1 MILTES
7 QVWVEQFP
15 YIVYLNKENKGLQ
28 GLNSTFWVGKILKT
42 WNFKKILR
50 LFKSSRKSELIGT
63 LFKKFEK
70 NFKDQLDQQ
79 VSRSWGVGF
88 EHLTL

>member
-1 MILTES
+1 MEP
-7 QVWVEQFP
+7 FP

-28 GLNSTFWVGKILKT
+28 GLNSTFWVSKILKT
-42 WNFKKILR
+42 WNFKMILR
-50 LFKSSRKSELIGT
+50 SFESSRKSESIGT

-79 VSRSWGVGF
+79 VSRSRGVGF
-88 EHLTL
+88 ERPTL